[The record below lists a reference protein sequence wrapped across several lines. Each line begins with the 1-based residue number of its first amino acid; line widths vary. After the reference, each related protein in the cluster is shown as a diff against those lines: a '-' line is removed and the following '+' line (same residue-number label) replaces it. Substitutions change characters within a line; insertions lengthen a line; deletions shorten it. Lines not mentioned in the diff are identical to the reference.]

1 MKAAEA
7 EAQSK
12 ALQGK
17 GIADQRKAIVD
28 GLRES
33 VADFQEGVP
42 GTTAQDVMNL
52 VLMTQY
58 FDTLK
63 EIGSASKS
71 NTDSAAAL
79 ARRPDRYRRS
89 APRSDHR
96 REPSSLSPAKSGRR
110 GVTPNAFSPVIP
122 ERCVRRVRDRS
133 RCQRLAFWKPPDK
146 RLALSGATVEC
157 TAHRS

>member
-17 GIADQRKAIVD
+17 GIADQRKAIVN

-71 NTDSAAAL
+71 NTILLPHSPGALTDIAGQLREAIIGASQFPRPREERTARRNTERFL
-79 ARRPDRYRRS
+79 ARHPGTVRAPYLRS
-89 APRSDHR
+89 FRMP
-96 REPSSLSPAKSGRR
+96 
-110 GVTPNAFSPVIP
+110 
-122 ERCVRRVRDRS
+122 
-133 RCQRLAFWKPPDK
+133 
-146 RLALSGATVEC
+146 ALSILEAPG
-157 TAHRS
+157 